1 MRHKRWCLQK
11 PPSFLLVWRLV
22 VYLGVGL
29 NCFGCQKIRSNR
41 VCLVSSLPRT
51 GVSRQVSEEVV
62 RGIRLAIDE
71 VKAKVGRFTL
81 EYRDLDNSAA
91 ASGRWTSE
99 GEAANARMAVQDSD
113 VMAYVGTLNSG
124 AARVSMPILNYADL
138 LMVSPANTAVGL
150 TKPSLDFLESRMFT
164 DRLVG

>member
-1 MRHKRWCLQK
+1 MEVCEKGLRVFFGDYTKRRNHETREVVSTKATVIFVGMEPCG
-11 PPSFLLVWRLV
+11 LLGCWADLLRLP
-22 VYLGVGL
+22 
-29 NCFGCQKIRSNR
+29 KMETNR

-113 VMAYVGTLNSG
+113 VMAYIGTLNSG
-124 AARVSMPILNYADL
+124 AARVSMPILI
-138 LMVSPANTAVGL
+138 MQIC
-150 TKPSLDFLESRMFT
+150 
-164 DRLVG
+164 